1 MTKLN
6 RFFVLFPTLIILTG
20 CAGNIQSNKTE
31 REATQVQASSVSAA
45 EPLDNKNFADV
56 LKTYVD
62 DQGLVNYQEL
72 QNNRQQLDKYN
83 ASLGGVSASTFKSWS
98 EAEQIAFL
106 INAYN
111 SFTLESIIDQKP
123 LKKSI
128 RDIFGVWKIRKFDI
142 AGESKTLD
150 NIEHNTLRVDYNEPR
165 IHAALVCAA
174 ISCPPLRNEPYTGEK
189 LDAQLD
195 DQTRQFL
202 NGPHGFRIDREQNKV
217 YLSSIFKWFGEDW
230 KKSYGV
236 DGKFA
241 GNDNERA
248 VLNFISEYV
257 SPEDKE
263 YLVQGNYKVDYLN
276 YDWALN
282 KQ

>member
-1 MTKLN
+1 MTKFN
-6 RFFVLFPTLIILTG
+6 RFFILFPTLIILTG
-20 CAGNIQSNKTE
+20 CGGTIQSSQTKQE
-31 REATQVQASSVSAA
+31 STQVQASNVSAA
-45 EPLDNKNFADV
+45 EPLNNKNFADV

-62 DQGLVNYQEL
+62 ERALVNYQEL
-72 QNNRQQLDKYN
+72 QKNRQQLDKYN
-83 ASLGGVSASTFKSWS
+83 ASLGAVSASTFQSWS

-123 LKKSI
+123 IKKSI
-128 RDIFGVWKIRKFDI
+128 RDIFGVWKLRKFNV

-150 NIEHNTLRVDYNEPR
+150 NIEHNTLRTNYNEPR

-202 NGPHGFRIDREQNKV
+202 NGPHGFRIDREENKV

-230 KKSYGV
+230 KKTYGV
-236 DGKFA
+236 NGKFT

-248 VLNFISEYV
+248 VLNFISKYV

-263 YLVQGNYKVDYLN
+263 YLVKGNYKVDYLN
-276 YDWALN
+276 YDWGLN